1 MSVEDRCVRLTFLG
15 DIMLDWLM
23 AGQINRYATENGD
36 GYCFDEIFAPV
47 KNLIKSSNYV
57 MANLET
63 PITEDHGQLTN
74 QRWEFC
80 SPISYAEA
88 VRKVGV
94 HWVATANNH
103 CLDRGINGVSASISA
118 LDKIGLAHCGTY
130 APKQKRKPLIV
141 DVDGVSIGLLS
152 YTYGTNAISNRAYL
166 PVKYHRAV
174 DLIQEQEG
182 RLAPWDPLSKYLEKH
197 TSRTLRAVRDTIE
210 NKWLCLDNGNKQWY
224 EKETW
229 GGYRLGLL
237 KKDIKWL
244 RKHGADKILIYLH
257 IGGQYNTEPNAY
269 TKRMTQWLEDQ
280 GVDFVIAN
288 HEHVI
293 HGSKVH
299 RSGLTT
305 YALGNFVSSAGTL
318 EEPFDRRSEYS
329 IAVHAYVDKITKEL
343 MKITYSVLK
352 TVNTEEGK
360 LQVWPVYDILNG
372 QAGENVDEIRKAAL
386 LCAQDFSGVSP
397 QEIDPENVLWSR

>member
-1 MSVEDRCVRLTFLG
+1 MEAEDQFIRLTFLG
-15 DIMLDWLM
+15 DVMLDWHMSAQL
-23 AGQINRYATENGD
+23 NRYATETGD
-36 GYCFDEIFAPV
+36 GYCFDEMFAPV
-47 KNLIKSSNYV
+47 EIMLKDSDYV

-63 PITEDHGQLTN
+63 PITENNAELTN

-80 SPISYAEA
+80 SPASFAKA
-88 VRKVGV
+88 VHKAGV
-94 HWVATANNH
+94 HWVSTANNH
-103 CLDRGINGVSASISA
+103 CLDRGINGVISTISA

-130 APKQKRKPLIV
+130 VPKQKRKPLIV
-141 DVDGVSIGLLS
+141 DIEGVKIGLLS
-152 YTYGTNAISNRAYL
+152 YTYGTNAVTNRAYL
-166 PVKYHRAV
+166 SVKHHRVV

-182 RLAPWDPLSKYLEKH
+182 RLAPWDPLSECLEKRA
-197 TSRTLRAVRDTIE
+197 SRKLRTVRDIIE
-210 NKWLCLDNGNKQWY
+210 YKWLHLDNAGKQWY

-229 GGYRLGLL
+229 DGYRLRLL
-237 KKDIKWL
+237 KKDIKWF
-244 RKHGADKILIYLH
+244 RKHGVEKIVIFVH
-257 IGGQYNTEPNAY
+257 VGGQYNIEPNAH
-269 TKRMTQWLEDQ
+269 TKRITQWLEDQ

-293 HGSKVH
+293 HGSKL
-299 RSGLTT
+299 RQSGLTT

-329 IAVHAYVDKITKEL
+329 VAVHAYVDKFTKEL

-352 TVNTEEGK
+352 TVETKEGK

-386 LCAQDFSGVSP
+386 LCAEDFSGVSP
-397 QEIDPENVLWSR
+397 QEIERENLLWNK